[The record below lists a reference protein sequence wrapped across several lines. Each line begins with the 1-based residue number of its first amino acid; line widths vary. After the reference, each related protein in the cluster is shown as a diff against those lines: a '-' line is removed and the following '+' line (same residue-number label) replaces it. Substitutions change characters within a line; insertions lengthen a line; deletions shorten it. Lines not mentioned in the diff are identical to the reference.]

1 MTVCMIVMLLGV
13 ELCRPGV
20 CKKTSSGQWDTCMQ
34 KSSVTVHLGEFDFCD
49 AFFMFKY
56 LDFVQLPL
64 DWGECQILWKEKLIL
79 IIQTSVTST
88 LSLVGF
94 ASNLL
99 VMYTQGKRR
108 KNSKYRRRTW
118 QIRIKKYP
126 VCKMLSSRWHF
137 LLLLLQVLPSTCD
150 YESWNRQRE
159 LDKKREM
166 VSQGTLFFFLF
177 QITVR
182 RANLFR

>member
-34 KSSVTVHLGEFDFCD
+34 KSSVTVHLGEFAFCD
-49 AFFMFKY
+49 AFFMYKY

-64 DWGECQILWKEKLIL
+64 DWGERQILWKTMLIL

-99 VMYTQGKRR
+99 AMYTQGKRR
-108 KNSKYRRRTW
+108 KTPSIGGEHDKSGSRSILFARCCPADGTFCSSSSKSCPPPATMRAGTG
-118 QIRIKKYP
+118 K
-126 VCKMLSSRWHF
+126 
-137 LLLLLQVLPSTCD
+137 
-150 YESWNRQRE
+150 ESW
-159 LDKKREM
+159 
-166 VSQGTLFFFLF
+166 T
-177 QITVR
+177 R
-182 RANLFR
+182 RGRW